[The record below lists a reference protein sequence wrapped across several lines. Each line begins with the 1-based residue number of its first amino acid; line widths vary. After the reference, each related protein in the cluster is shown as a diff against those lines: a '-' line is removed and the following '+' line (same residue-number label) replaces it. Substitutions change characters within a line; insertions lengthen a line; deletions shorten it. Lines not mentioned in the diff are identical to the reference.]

1 MNIIEFLRS
10 IDGLGQLWAADGQF
24 LGILSSNQYDQNSI
38 CNPNGIYGSSHSAT
52 SIRAEYSMYGGEYG
66 VYSPYN
72 SYCVQP
78 PAIFS
83 QNQIV
88 LMVTRNRY
96 AVTNGVQIVDP
107 DILLIAY
114 SSNAHSAPN
123 PLNAYTRMH
132 RDNQNF
138 LVSLSQSFGHGLPM
152 DNRNLH

>member
-1 MNIIEFLRS
+1 MNILEFLRS
-10 IDGLGQLWAADGQF
+10 IDGLGQLWAANGQF

-38 CNPNGIYGSSHSAT
+38 CNQNGIYGSSHSAT

-78 PAIFS
+78 PAIFF
-83 QNQIV
+83 QNRTV
-88 LMVTRNRY
+88 LVVTRNRY

-107 DILLIAY
+107 DLLFIAY
-114 SSNAHSAPN
+114 SSNAHAALN
-123 PLNAYTRMH
+123 PLNAYTRMR

-138 LVSLSQSFGHGLPM
+138 VSSLSHSIGLGLPM
-152 DNRNLH
+152 DQP